1 MPQTD
6 LDQTAV
12 KVFGK
17 KKNDKKKKLFAQYI
31 QAKLNKELNWM
42 KR

>member
-17 KKNDKKKKLFAQYI
+17 KKTTKKRSYL
-31 QAKLNKELNWM
+31 LNTSKQS
-42 KR
+42 